1 MGLITIEMF
10 ATLDL
15 VGQAPGG
22 PDEDP
27 EGFPFGGWQAPLMD
41 DEAGAQ
47 IGAAYEGTDA
57 LLLGRR
63 TYDIFAGF
71 WPFQEGGE
79 DDEIATLFNR
89 IPKYVASRG
98 TPDLSWAGSSQL
110 GPDLPSAVRE
120 IRDRHED
127 IKVVGSL
134 DLVQS
139 LLREKLFDRLDLW
152 VHPIVL
158 GVGKK
163 VFENGAVPTNL
174 ALLAA
179 AGRQSERLRV
189 PALRDRR
196 RHARDGRHE
205 RPRPRCTVNAPTS
218 ITVTPVHVADLVAEG
233 ELMPVCVHVIDHPD
247 GRVLVDTGLTEL
259 HPAVADMDPRLRPVS
274 EWDLDLAG
282 IDIVVNTHLHF
293 DHCGGNHLFAGTP
306 TYVQRRELDDARSL
320 EDYTIREWVEAPGVQ
335 YVPVDGELELL
346 PGIRL
351 VPTPGHTNGSQV
363 VVVEKGER
371 PTVIAGDTAVWF
383 GELDEPKTEGQLLV
397 RAMDPEMVWLSHTH
411 EPWRPPAL

>member
-71 WPFQEGGE
+71 WPHQEGGE
-79 DDEIATLFNR
+79 DAEIAGLFNR

-98 TPDLSWAGSSQL
+98 TADLSWAGSTQL
-110 GPDLPSAVRE
+110 GPDLPNAVRE
-120 IRDRHED
+120 IRERHED

-134 DLVQS
+134 DLVQT
-139 LLREKLFDRLDLW
+139 LVRERLFDRLDLW

-163 VFENGAVPTNL
+163 VFEKGAVPTNL
-174 ALLAA
+174 TLLAPPFA
-179 AGRQSERLRV
+179 SPKGSVYLRYG
-189 PALRDRR
+189 L
-196 RHARDGRHE
+196 
-205 RPRPRCTVNAPTS
+205 
-218 ITVTPVHVADLVAEG
+218 AD
-233 ELMPVCVHVIDHPD
+233 
-247 GRVLVDTGLTEL
+247 
-259 HPAVADMDPRLRPVS
+259 
-274 EWDLDLAG
+274 
-282 IDIVVNTHLHF
+282 
-293 DHCGGNHLFAGTP
+293 GTP
-306 TYVQRRELDDARSL
+306 ATGDMS
-320 EDYTIREWVEAPGVQ
+320 APDRGV
-335 YVPVDGELELL
+335 
-346 PGIRL
+346 
-351 VPTPGHTNGSQV
+351 
-363 VVVEKGER
+363 
-371 PTVIAGDTAVWF
+371 A
-383 GELDEPKTEGQLLV
+383 
-397 RAMDPEMVWLSHTH
+397 
-411 EPWRPPAL
+411 